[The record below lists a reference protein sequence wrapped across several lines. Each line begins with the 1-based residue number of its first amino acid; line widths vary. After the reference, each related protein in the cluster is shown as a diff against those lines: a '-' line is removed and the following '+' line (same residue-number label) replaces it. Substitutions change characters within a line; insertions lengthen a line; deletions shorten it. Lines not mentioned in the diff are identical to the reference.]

1 MNRTTGTDLA
11 QQGQSL
17 HNGDSPHCANGKK
30 ALSSQHMS
38 KGRTSWAWVPTL
50 YFAEGLPYV
59 LIVTVSAIMFK
70 QLGTSNADVALY
82 TSWLYLPWVI
92 KPIWSPFVDLA
103 KTKRWWLLLTQLI
116 LGAGLAGI
124 ALTLHAGNFFKWSL
138 AIMWLLA
145 FSSATHDIS
154 IDGFYLLGL
163 DEGEQS
169 LFVGIRNT
177 AYRIAMIAGQGGLL
191 ILVGYF
197 QNRFGDVTN
206 AWSLGFLIAGGLMI
220 LLFLY
225 HSSILPHP
233 VADCTI
239 AVSGKNILK
248 EFGRTFVSY
257 FSKPDILTAVLFI
270 LLFRFPEA
278 QIGKIAPLFLVD
290 SIENG
295 GLGLTTAQIGFAQG
309 TLGVIGLLLG
319 GILGGITLS
328 RHGLKKCI
336 WWMVGAISLPD
347 LVYVYLS
354 WMPTQNIAVVSSC
367 IFIEQLGYGFGFTA
381 FTLFLMY
388 VARGEHQ
395 TSHYAISTGIM
406 ALGMMLPGMI
416 SGRLQEM
423 MGYRWFFVWI
433 IACCAITCLVSALIK
448 YEPEFG
454 KKQ

>member
-1 MNRTTGTDLA
+1 MA
-11 QQGQSL
+11 
-17 HNGDSPHCANGKK
+17 SPRA
-30 ALSSQHMS
+30 
-38 KGRTSWAWVPTL
+38 SWAWVPTL

-59 LIVTVSAIMFK
+59 LVVTVSAIMFK
-70 QLGTSNADVALY
+70 QLGISNADVALY

-92 KPIWSPFVDLA
+92 KPFWSPFVDLV

-116 LGAGLAGI
+116 LGAGLAGV
-124 ALTLHAGNFFKWSL
+124 ALTLNTTNFFKWSL

-154 IDGFYLLGL
+154 IDGFYMLGL

-191 ILVGYF
+191 ILVGLF
-197 QNRFGDVTN
+197 EKQFGSTVR
-206 AWSLGFLIAGGLMI
+206 AWSLGFLVAGGLMI
-220 LLFLY
+220 LLWLY
-225 HSSILPHP
+225 HSYILPHP

-239 AVSGKNILK
+239 GVSGSNILK
-248 EFGRTFVSY
+248 EFGMTFVSY
-257 FSKPDILTAVLFI
+257 FKKPHIVPALLFI

-278 QIGKIAPLFLVD
+278 QLGKIAPLFLVD
-290 SIENG
+290 SAAAG
-295 GLGLTTAQIGFAQG
+295 GLGLTTGQVGFAQG

-328 RHGLKKCI
+328 HFGLKKCI
-336 WWMVGAISLPD
+336 WYMVAAISVPD
-347 LVYVYLS
+347 LVYVFLS
-354 WMPTQNIAVVSSC
+354 WFPTQHMTLVTAC
-367 IFIEQLGYGFGFTA
+367 IFIEQMGYGFGFTA
-381 FTLFLMY
+381 YTLFLIY
-388 VARGEHQ
+388 FSRGEHQ

-416 SGRLQEM
+416 SGILQER
-423 MGYRWFFVWI
+423 MGYLAFFIWV
-433 IACCAITCLVSALIK
+433 IACCIVTCLVTAFIK
-448 YEPEFG
+448 YEPDFG

>member
-1 MNRTTGTDLA
+1 ML
-11 QQGQSL
+11 
-17 HNGDSPHCANGKK
+17 
-30 ALSSQHMS
+30 
-38 KGRTSWAWVPTL
+38 V
-50 YFAEGLPYV
+50 
-59 LIVTVSAIMFK
+59 VTVSAIMFK
-70 QLGTSNADVALY
+70 QLGISNADVALY

-92 KPIWSPFVDLA
+92 KPFWSPFVDLV

-116 LGAGLAGI
+116 LGAGLAGVV
-124 ALTLHAGNFFKWSL
+124 LTLNTTNFFKWSL

-154 IDGFYLLGL
+154 IDGFYMLGL

-191 ILVGYF
+191 IMVGQF
-197 QNRFGDVTN
+197 ERLFGSTVR
-206 AWSLGFLIAGGLMI
+206 AWSLGFLVAGGLMI
-220 LLFLY
+220 LLWLY
-225 HSSILPHP
+225 HSYILPHP

-239 AVSGKNILK
+239 GVSGKNILK
-248 EFGRTFVSY
+248 EFGMTFVSY
-257 FSKPDILTAVLFI
+257 FKKPHILPALLFI

-278 QIGKIAPLFLVD
+278 QLGKIAPLFLVD
-290 SIENG
+290 DAASG
-295 GLGLTTAQIGFAQG
+295 GLALTTGQVGFAQG

-328 RHGLKKCI
+328 HYGLKKCI
-336 WWMVGAISLPD
+336 WYMVAAISVPD

-354 WMPTQNIAVVSSC
+354 WFPTQNMALVSTC
-367 IFIEQLGYGFGFTA
+367 IFIEQMGYGFGFTA
-381 FTLFLMY
+381 YTLFLMY
-388 VARGEHQ
+388 FARGEHQ

-416 SGRLQEM
+416 SGMLQES
-423 MGYRWFFVWI
+423 MGYRTFFIWV
-433 IACCAITCLVSALIK
+433 IACCAVTCVVSAIIK
-448 YEPEFG
+448 YEPDFG

>member
-1 MNRTTGTDLA
+1 M
-11 QQGQSL
+11 
-17 HNGDSPHCANGKK
+17 
-30 ALSSQHMS
+30 
-38 KGRTSWAWVPTL
+38 
-50 YFAEGLPYV
+50 
-59 LIVTVSAIMFK
+59 LIVTVSGLMFK
-70 QLGTSNADVALY
+70 QLGISVADATLY

-92 KPIWSPFVDLA
+92 KPFWSPFVDLV

-124 ALTLHAGNFFKWSL
+124 GLTLNTTNFFRWSL

-154 IDGFYLLGL
+154 IDGFYMLGL

-177 AYRIAMIAGQGGLL
+177 AYRIAMIAGQGGLF
-191 ILVGYF
+191 LV
-197 QNRFGDVTN
+197 
-206 AWSLGFLIAGGLMI
+206 AGGLMI
-220 LLFLY
+220 LLWLY
-225 HSSILPHP
+225 HSYILPHP

-239 AVSGKNILK
+239 GISSSNILK
-248 EFGRTFVSY
+248 EFGMTFVSY
-257 FSKPDILTAVLFI
+257 FKKPYILSALLFI

-278 QIGKIAPLFLVD
+278 QLGKIAPLFLVD
-290 SIENG
+290 DAAAG
-295 GLGLTTAQIGFAQG
+295 GLALTTGQVGFAQG

-328 RHGLKKCI
+328 RFGLKKCI
-336 WWMVGAISLPD
+336 WYMVAAISVPD

-354 WMPTQNIAVVSSC
+354 WFPTQNMALVSTC
-367 IFIEQLGYGFGFTA
+367 IFIEQMGYGFGFTA
-381 FTLFLMY
+381 YTLFLMY
-388 VARGEHQ
+388 FARGEHQ

-416 SGRLQEM
+416 SGILQES
-423 MGYRWFFVWI
+423 MGYRTFFIWV
-433 IACCAITCLVSALIK
+433 IACCAVTCAVSAFIK
-448 YEPEFG
+448 YEPDFG

>member
-1 MNRTTGTDLA
+1 MA
-11 QQGQSL
+11 
-17 HNGDSPHCANGKK
+17 SPRA
-30 ALSSQHMS
+30 
-38 KGRTSWAWVPTL
+38 SWAWVPTL

-59 LIVTVSAIMFK
+59 LVVTVSAIMFK
-70 QLGTSNADVALY
+70 QLGISNADVALY

-92 KPIWSPFVDLA
+92 KPFWSPFVDLV

-116 LGAGLAGI
+116 LGAGLAGV
-124 ALTLHAGNFFKWSL
+124 ALTLNTTNFFKWSL

-154 IDGFYLLGL
+154 IDGFYMLGL

-191 ILVGYF
+191 MMVGQF
-197 QNRFGDVTN
+197 EKMFGSAAR
-206 AWSLGFLIAGGLMI
+206 AWSLGFLVAVGLMI
-220 LLFLY
+220 LLRLY
-225 HSSILPHP
+225 HSYILPHP

-239 AVSGKNILK
+239 GVSGSNILK
-248 EFGRTFVSY
+248 EFGMTFVSY
-257 FSKPDILTAVLFI
+257 FKKPHILSALLFI

-278 QIGKIAPLFLVD
+278 QLGKIAPLFLVD
-290 SIENG
+290 DAAAG
-295 GLGLTTAQIGFAQG
+295 GLALTTGQVGFAQG

-328 RHGLKKCI
+328 RFGLKKCI
-336 WWMVGAISLPD
+336 WYMVAAISVPD

-354 WMPTQNIAVVSSC
+354 WFPTQNMALVSTC
-367 IFIEQLGYGFGFTA
+367 IFIEQMGYGFGFTA
-381 FTLFLMY
+381 YTLFLMY
-388 VARGEHQ
+388 FARGEHQ

-416 SGRLQEM
+416 SGILQES
-423 MGYRWFFVWI
+423 MGYRTFFIWV
-433 IACCAITCLVSALIK
+433 IACCAVTCAVSAFIK
-448 YEPEFG
+448 YEPDFG

>member
-1 MNRTTGTDLA
+1 ML
-11 QQGQSL
+11 
-17 HNGDSPHCANGKK
+17 
-30 ALSSQHMS
+30 
-38 KGRTSWAWVPTL
+38 V
-50 YFAEGLPYV
+50 
-59 LIVTVSAIMFK
+59 VTVSAIMFK
-70 QLGTSNADVALY
+70 QLGISNADVALY

-92 KPIWSPFVDLA
+92 KPFWSPFVDLV

-116 LGAGLAGI
+116 LGAGLAGV
-124 ALTLHAGNFFKWSL
+124 ALTLNTTNFFKWSL

-154 IDGFYLLGL
+154 IDGFYMLGL

-191 ILVGYF
+191 ILVGQF
-197 QNRFGDVTN
+197 EKLFGSTVR
-206 AWSLGFLIAGGLMI
+206 AWSLGFLVAGGLMI
-220 LLFLY
+220 LLWLY
-225 HSSILPHP
+225 HSYILPHP

-239 AVSGKNILK
+239 GVSGSNILK
-248 EFGRTFVSY
+248 EFGMTFVSY
-257 FSKPDILTAVLFI
+257 FKKPHILPALLFI

-278 QIGKIAPLFLVD
+278 QLGKIAPLFLVD
-290 SIENG
+290 DAASG
-295 GLGLTTAQIGFAQG
+295 GLALTTGQVGFAQG

-328 RHGLKKCI
+328 HYGLKKCI
-336 WWMVGAISLPD
+336 WYMVAAISVPD

-354 WMPTQNIAVVSSC
+354 WFPTQNMALVSTC
-367 IFIEQLGYGFGFTA
+367 IFIEQMGYGFGFTA
-381 FTLFLMY
+381 YTLFLMY
-388 VARGEHQ
+388 FARGEHQ

-416 SGRLQEM
+416 SGMLQEH
-423 MGYRWFFVWI
+423 MGYRTFFIWV
-433 IACCAITCLVSALIK
+433 IACCAVTCVVSAIIR
-448 YEPEFG
+448 YEPDFG

>member
-1 MNRTTGTDLA
+1 MASHR
-11 QQGQSL
+11 S
-17 HNGDSPHCANGKK
+17 
-30 ALSSQHMS
+30 
-38 KGRTSWAWVPTL
+38 SWAWVPTL

-59 LIVTVSAIMFK
+59 LVVTVSAIMFK
-70 QLGTSNADVALY
+70 QLGISNADVALY

-92 KPIWSPFVDLA
+92 KPFWSPFVDLV
-103 KTKRWWLLLTQLI
+103 KTKRWWLLLTQVI
-116 LGAGLAGI
+116 LGAGLAGV
-124 ALTLHAGNFFKWSL
+124 ALTLNTTNFFRWSL

-154 IDGFYLLGL
+154 IDGFYMLGL

-191 ILVGYF
+191 ILVGLF
-197 QNRFGDVTN
+197 EKQFGSAVR
-206 AWSLGFLIAGGLMI
+206 AWSLGFLVAGGLMI
-220 LLFLY
+220 LLWLY
-225 HSSILPHP
+225 HSYILPHP

-239 AVSGKNILK
+239 GISGKNILK
-248 EFGRTFVSY
+248 EFGMTFVSY
-257 FSKPDILTAVLFI
+257 FKKPNILPALLFI

-278 QIGKIAPLFLVD
+278 QLGKIAPLFLVD
-290 SIENG
+290 DAAAG
-295 GLGLTTAQIGFAQG
+295 GLALTTGQVGFAQG

-328 RHGLKKCI
+328 HYGLKKCI
-336 WWMVGAISLPD
+336 WYMVAAISVPD

-354 WMPTQNIAVVSSC
+354 WLPTQNMALVSTC
-367 IFIEQLGYGFGFTA
+367 IFIEQMGYGFGFTA
-381 FTLFLMY
+381 YTLFLMY
-388 VARGEHQ
+388 FARGEHQ

-416 SGRLQEM
+416 SGILQEH
-423 MGYRWFFVWI
+423 MGYRTFFIWV
-433 IACCAITCLVSALIK
+433 IACCAVTCVVSAIIK
-448 YEPEFG
+448 YEPDFG

>member
-1 MNRTTGTDLA
+1 MA
-11 QQGQSL
+11 
-17 HNGDSPHCANGKK
+17 SPRA
-30 ALSSQHMS
+30 
-38 KGRTSWAWVPTL
+38 SWAWVPTL

-59 LIVTVSAIMFK
+59 LVVTVSSIMFR
-70 QLGTSNADVALY
+70 QLGISVADVTLY

-92 KPIWSPFVDLA
+92 KPFWSPFVDLV

-116 LGAGLAGI
+116 LGAGLAGVG
-124 ALTLHAGNFFKWSL
+124 LTLNTTDFFKWSL
-138 AIMWLLA
+138 TIMWLLA

-154 IDGFYLLGL
+154 IDGFYMLGL

-191 ILVGYF
+191 IMVGQF
-197 QNRFGDVTN
+197 EKMFGSTVR
-206 AWSLGFLIAGGLMI
+206 AWSLGFMIAGALMI
-220 LLFLY
+220 LLWLY
-225 HSSILPHP
+225 HSYILPHP

-239 AVSGKNILK
+239 GVSGSNILK
-248 EFGRTFVSY
+248 EFGMTFVSY
-257 FSKPDILTAVLFI
+257 FKKPYIIPALLFI

-278 QIGKIAPLFLVD
+278 QLGKIAPLFLVD
-290 SIENG
+290 PTEAG
-295 GLGLTTAQIGFAQG
+295 GLGLTTGQIGFAQG

-328 RHGLKKCI
+328 KFGLKKCI
-336 WWMVGAISLPD
+336 WYMVAAISVPD

-354 WMPTQNIAVVSSC
+354 WMPTQNMTLVSSC
-367 IFIEQLGYGFGFTA
+367 IFIEQMGYGFGFTA
-381 FTLFLMY
+381 YTLFLMY
-388 VARGEHQ
+388 FARGEHQ

-406 ALGMMLPGMI
+406 ALGMMLPGMV
-416 SGRLQEM
+416 SGALQEH
-423 MGYRWFFVWI
+423 MGYRTFFIWV
-433 IACCAITCLVSALIK
+433 IACCAVTCVVSALIK

>member
-1 MNRTTGTDLA
+1 MA
-11 QQGQSL
+11 
-17 HNGDSPHCANGKK
+17 SPRA
-30 ALSSQHMS
+30 
-38 KGRTSWAWVPTL
+38 SWAWVPTL

-59 LIVTVSAIMFK
+59 LVVTVSSIMFR
-70 QLGTSNADVALY
+70 QLGISVADVTLY

-92 KPIWSPFVDLA
+92 KPFWSPFVDLV

-116 LGAGLAGI
+116 LGAGLAGVG
-124 ALTLHAGNFFKWSL
+124 LTLNTTDFFKWSL
-138 AIMWLLA
+138 TIMWLLA

-154 IDGFYLLGL
+154 IDGFYMLGL

-191 ILVGYF
+191 ILVGQF
-197 QNRFGDVTN
+197 EKMFGSTVR
-206 AWSLGFLIAGGLMI
+206 AWSLGFMIAGALMI
-220 LLFLY
+220 LLWLY
-225 HSSILPHP
+225 HSYILPHP

-239 AVSGKNILK
+239 GVSGSNILK
-248 EFGRTFVSY
+248 EFGMTFVSY
-257 FSKPDILTAVLFI
+257 FKKPYIIPALLFI

-278 QIGKIAPLFLVD
+278 QLGKIAPLFLVD
-290 SIENG
+290 PTEAG
-295 GLGLTTAQIGFAQG
+295 GLGLTTGQIGFAQG

-328 RHGLKKCI
+328 KFGLKKCI
-336 WWMVGAISLPD
+336 WYMVAAISVPD

-354 WMPTQNIAVVSSC
+354 WMPTQNMALVSSC
-367 IFIEQLGYGFGFTA
+367 IFIEQMGYGFGFTA
-381 FTLFLMY
+381 YTLFLMY
-388 VARGEHQ
+388 FARGEHQ

-416 SGRLQEM
+416 SGILQEH
-423 MGYRWFFVWI
+423 MGYRTFFIWV
-433 IACCAITCLVSALIK
+433 IACCAVTCVVSALIK
-448 YEPEFG
+448 YEPDFG

>member
-1 MNRTTGTDLA
+1 ML
-11 QQGQSL
+11 
-17 HNGDSPHCANGKK
+17 
-30 ALSSQHMS
+30 
-38 KGRTSWAWVPTL
+38 V
-50 YFAEGLPYV
+50 
-59 LIVTVSAIMFK
+59 VTVSAIMFK
-70 QLGTSNADVALY
+70 QLGISNADVALY

-92 KPIWSPFVDLA
+92 KPFWSPFVDLV

-116 LGAGLAGI
+116 LGAGLAGV
-124 ALTLHAGNFFKWSL
+124 ALTLNTTNFFKWSL

-154 IDGFYLLGL
+154 IDGFYMLGL

-191 ILVGYF
+191 IMVGQF
-197 QNRFGDVTN
+197 ERLFGSTVR
-206 AWSLGFLIAGGLMI
+206 AWSLGFLVAGGLMI
-220 LLFLY
+220 LLWLY
-225 HSSILPHP
+225 HSYILPHP

-239 AVSGKNILK
+239 GVSGKNILK
-248 EFGRTFVSY
+248 EFGMTFVSY
-257 FSKPDILTAVLFI
+257 FKKPHILPALLFI

-278 QIGKIAPLFLVD
+278 QLGKIAPLFLVD
-290 SIENG
+290 DALAG
-295 GLGLTTAQIGFAQG
+295 GLELTTGQVGFAQG

-328 RHGLKKCI
+328 HYGLKKCI
-336 WWMVGAISLPD
+336 WYMVAAISVPD

-354 WMPTQNIAVVSSC
+354 WFPTQNMALVSTC
-367 IFIEQLGYGFGFTA
+367 IFIEQMGYGFGFTA
-381 FTLFLMY
+381 YTLFLMY
-388 VARGEHQ
+388 FARGEHQ

-416 SGRLQEM
+416 SGILQER
-423 MGYRWFFVWI
+423 MGYLAFFIWV
-433 IACCAITCLVSALIK
+433 IACCIVTCLVTAFIK
-448 YEPEFG
+448 YEPDFG

>member
-1 MNRTTGTDLA
+1 MA
-11 QQGQSL
+11 
-17 HNGDSPHCANGKK
+17 SPRA
-30 ALSSQHMS
+30 
-38 KGRTSWAWVPTL
+38 SWAWVPTL

-59 LIVTVSAIMFK
+59 LVVTVSAIMFK
-70 QLGTSNADVALY
+70 QLGISNADVALY

-92 KPIWSPFVDLA
+92 KPFWSPFVDLV

-116 LGAGLAGI
+116 LGAGLAGV
-124 ALTLHAGNFFKWSL
+124 ALTLNTTNFFKWSL

-154 IDGFYLLGL
+154 IDGFYMLGL

-191 ILVGYF
+191 IMVGQF
-197 QNRFGDVTN
+197 ERLFGSTVR
-206 AWSLGFLIAGGLMI
+206 AWSLGFLVAGGLMI
-220 LLFLY
+220 LLWLY
-225 HSSILPHP
+225 HSYILPHP

-239 AVSGKNILK
+239 GVSGKNILK
-248 EFGRTFVSY
+248 EFGMTFVSY
-257 FSKPDILTAVLFI
+257 FKKPHIVPALLFI

-278 QIGKIAPLFLVD
+278 QLGKIAPLFLVD
-290 SIENG
+290 DAAAG
-295 GLGLTTAQIGFAQG
+295 GLALTTGQVGFAQG

-328 RHGLKKCI
+328 RFGLKKCI
-336 WWMVGAISLPD
+336 WYMVAAISVPD

-354 WMPTQNIAVVSSC
+354 WFPTQNMALVSTC
-367 IFIEQLGYGFGFTA
+367 IFIEQMGYGFGFTA
-381 FTLFLMY
+381 YTLFLMY
-388 VARGEHQ
+388 FARGEHQ

-416 SGRLQEM
+416 SGMLQEH
-423 MGYRWFFVWI
+423 MGYRTFFIWV
-433 IACCAITCLVSALIK
+433 
-448 YEPEFG
+448 
-454 KKQ
+454 

>member
-1 MNRTTGTDLA
+1 ML
-11 QQGQSL
+11 
-17 HNGDSPHCANGKK
+17 
-30 ALSSQHMS
+30 
-38 KGRTSWAWVPTL
+38 V
-50 YFAEGLPYV
+50 
-59 LIVTVSAIMFK
+59 VTVSAIMFK
-70 QLGTSNADVALY
+70 QLGISNADVALY

-92 KPIWSPFVDLA
+92 KPFWSPFVDLV

-116 LGAGLAGI
+116 LGAGLAGV
-124 ALTLHAGNFFKWSL
+124 ALTLNTTNFFKWSL

-154 IDGFYLLGL
+154 IDGFYMLGL

-191 ILVGYF
+191 ILVGQF
-197 QNRFGDVTN
+197 EKIFGSAVR
-206 AWSLGFLIAGGLMI
+206 AWSLGFLVAGGLMI
-220 LLFLY
+220 LLWLY
-225 HSSILPHP
+225 HSYILPHP

-239 AVSGKNILK
+239 GISGSNILK
-248 EFGRTFVSY
+248 EFGMTFVSY
-257 FSKPDILTAVLFI
+257 FKKPNILPALLFI

-278 QIGKIAPLFLVD
+278 QLGKIAPLFLVD
-290 SIENG
+290 DAAAG
-295 GLGLTTAQIGFAQG
+295 GLALTTGQVGFAQG

-328 RHGLKKCI
+328 RFGLKKCI
-336 WWMVGAISLPD
+336 WYMVAAISVPD

-354 WMPTQNIAVVSSC
+354 WFPTQNMALVSTC
-367 IFIEQLGYGFGFTA
+367 IFIEQMGYGFGFTA
-381 FTLFLMY
+381 YTLFLMY
-388 VARGEHQ
+388 FARGEHQ

-416 SGRLQEM
+416 SGMLQES
-423 MGYRWFFVWI
+423 MGYRTFFIWV
-433 IACCAITCLVSALIK
+433 IACCAVTCAVSAIIK
-448 YEPEFG
+448 YEPDFG

>member
-1 MNRTTGTDLA
+1 MA
-11 QQGQSL
+11 
-17 HNGDSPHCANGKK
+17 SPRA
-30 ALSSQHMS
+30 
-38 KGRTSWAWVPTL
+38 SWAWVPTL

-59 LIVTVSAIMFK
+59 LVVTVSAIMFK
-70 QLGTSNADVALY
+70 QLGISNADVALY

-92 KPIWSPFVDLA
+92 KPFWSPFVDLV

-116 LGAGLAGI
+116 LGAGLAGV
-124 ALTLHAGNFFKWSL
+124 ALTLNATNFFKWSL

-154 IDGFYLLGL
+154 IDGFYMLGL

-191 ILVGYF
+191 ILVGQF
-197 QNRFGDVTN
+197 EKMFGSTVR
-206 AWSLGFLIAGGLMI
+206 AWSLGFLVAGGLMI
-220 LLFLY
+220 LLWLY
-225 HSSILPHP
+225 HSYILPHP

-239 AVSGKNILK
+239 GISGSNILK
-248 EFGRTFVSY
+248 EFGMTFVSY
-257 FSKPDILTAVLFI
+257 FKKPNILPALLFI

-278 QIGKIAPLFLVD
+278 QLGKIAPLFLVD
-290 SIENG
+290 DAAAG
-295 GLGLTTAQIGFAQG
+295 GLALTTGQVGFAQG

-328 RHGLKKCI
+328 RFGLKKCI
-336 WWMVGAISLPD
+336 WYMVAAISVPD

-354 WMPTQNIAVVSSC
+354 WFPTQNMALVSTC
-367 IFIEQLGYGFGFTA
+367 IFIEQMGYGFGFTA
-381 FTLFLMY
+381 YTLFLMY
-388 VARGEHQ
+388 FARGEHQ

-416 SGRLQEM
+416 SGMLQES
-423 MGYRWFFVWI
+423 MGYRTFFIWV
-433 IACCAITCLVSALIK
+433 IACCAVTCAVSAIIK
-448 YEPEFG
+448 YEPDFG

>member
-1 MNRTTGTDLA
+1 ML
-11 QQGQSL
+11 
-17 HNGDSPHCANGKK
+17 
-30 ALSSQHMS
+30 
-38 KGRTSWAWVPTL
+38 V
-50 YFAEGLPYV
+50 
-59 LIVTVSAIMFK
+59 VTVSAIMFK
-70 QLGTSNADVALY
+70 QLGISNADVALY

-92 KPIWSPFVDLA
+92 KPFWSPFVDLV

-116 LGAGLAGI
+116 LGAGLAGV
-124 ALTLHAGNFFKWSL
+124 ALTLNTTNFFKWSL

-154 IDGFYLLGL
+154 IDGFYMLGL

-191 ILVGYF
+191 IMVGQF
-197 QNRFGDVTN
+197 ERLFGSTVR
-206 AWSLGFLIAGGLMI
+206 AWSLGFLVAGGLMI
-220 LLFLY
+220 LLWLY
-225 HSSILPHP
+225 HSYILPHP

-239 AVSGKNILK
+239 GVSGKNILK
-248 EFGRTFVSY
+248 EFGMTFVSY
-257 FSKPDILTAVLFI
+257 FKKPHILPALLFI

-278 QIGKIAPLFLVD
+278 QLGKIAPLFLVD
-290 SIENG
+290 DAASG
-295 GLGLTTAQIGFAQG
+295 GLALTTGQVGFAQG

-328 RHGLKKCI
+328 HYGLKKCI
-336 WWMVGAISLPD
+336 WYMVAAISVPD

-354 WMPTQNIAVVSSC
+354 WFPTQNMALVSTC
-367 IFIEQLGYGFGFTA
+367 IFIEQMGYGFGFTA
-381 FTLFLMY
+381 YTLFLMY
-388 VARGEHQ
+388 FARGEHQ

-416 SGRLQEM
+416 SGMLQEH
-423 MGYRWFFVWI
+423 MGYRTFFIWV
-433 IACCAITCLVSALIK
+433 IACCAVTCVVSAIIK
-448 YEPEFG
+448 YEPDFG

>member
-1 MNRTTGTDLA
+1 
-11 QQGQSL
+11 
-17 HNGDSPHCANGKK
+17 
-30 ALSSQHMS
+30 
-38 KGRTSWAWVPTL
+38 
-50 YFAEGLPYV
+50 
-59 LIVTVSAIMFK
+59 MFK
-70 QLGTSNADVALY
+70 QLGISNTDVALY

-92 KPIWSPFVDLA
+92 KPFWSPFVDLV

-116 LGAGLAGI
+116 LGAGLAGV
-124 ALTLHAGNFFKWSL
+124 ALTLNTTNFFKWSL
-138 AIMWLLA
+138 TIMWLLA

-154 IDGFYLLGL
+154 IDGFYMLGL

-191 ILVGYF
+191 MLVGLF
-197 QNRFGDVTN
+197 EKMFGSTVR

-220 LLFLY
+220 LLWLY
-225 HSSILPHP
+225 HSYILPHP
-233 VADCTI
+233 VADCTTG
-239 AVSGKNILK
+239 VSGKNILK
-248 EFGRTFVSY
+248 EFGMTFVSY
-257 FSKPDILTAVLFI
+257 FKKPYILPALLFI

-278 QIGKIAPLFLVD
+278 QLGKIAPLFLVD
-290 SIENG
+290 NAASG
-295 GLGLTTAQIGFAQG
+295 GLELTTGQVGFAQG

-336 WWMVGAISLPD
+336 WYMVAAISVPD

-354 WMPTQNIAVVSSC
+354 WFPTQNMPLVSTC
-367 IFIEQLGYGFGFTA
+367 IFIEQMGYGFGFTA
-381 FTLFLMY
+381 YTLFLMY
-388 VARGEHQ
+388 FARGEHQ

-416 SGRLQEM
+416 SGMLQEH
-423 MGYRWFFVWI
+423 MGYRTFFIWV
-433 IACCAITCLVSALIK
+433 IACCTVTCVVSAIIK
-448 YEPEFG
+448 YEPDFG

>member
-1 MNRTTGTDLA
+1 MA
-11 QQGQSL
+11 
-17 HNGDSPHCANGKK
+17 SPRA
-30 ALSSQHMS
+30 
-38 KGRTSWAWVPTL
+38 SWAWVPTL

-59 LIVTVSAIMFK
+59 LVVTVSAIMFK
-70 QLGTSNADVALY
+70 QLGISNADVALY

-92 KPIWSPFVDLA
+92 KPFWSPFVDLV

-116 LGAGLAGI
+116 LGAGLAGV
-124 ALTLHAGNFFKWSL
+124 ALTLNTTNFFKWSL

-154 IDGFYLLGL
+154 IDGFYMLGL

-191 ILVGYF
+191 IMVGQF
-197 QNRFGDVTN
+197 ERLFGSTVR
-206 AWSLGFLIAGGLMI
+206 AWSLGFLVAGGLMI
-220 LLFLY
+220 LLWLY
-225 HSSILPHP
+225 HSYILPHP

-239 AVSGKNILK
+239 GVSGKNILK
-248 EFGRTFVSY
+248 EFGMTFVSY
-257 FSKPDILTAVLFI
+257 FKKPHILPALLFI

-278 QIGKIAPLFLVD
+278 QLGKIAPLFLVD
-290 SIENG
+290 DAASG
-295 GLGLTTAQIGFAQG
+295 GLALTTGQVGFAQG

-328 RHGLKKCI
+328 HYGLKKCI
-336 WWMVGAISLPD
+336 WYMVAAISVPD

-354 WMPTQNIAVVSSC
+354 WFPTQNMALVSTC
-367 IFIEQLGYGFGFTA
+367 IFIEQMGYGFGFTA
-381 FTLFLMY
+381 YTLFLMY
-388 VARGEHQ
+388 FARGEYQ

-416 SGRLQEM
+416 SGMLQEH
-423 MGYRWFFVWI
+423 MGYRTFFIWV
-433 IACCAITCLVSALIK
+433 IACCAVTCVVSAIIR
-448 YEPEFG
+448 YEPDFG